1 VTPRWRAFGLAAVI
15 IIASAATAFA
25 QTAAPATPPQ
35 DKDKDKDKP
44 PAEPPPPP
52 YEPQLLRLSEIMGS
66 LAYLRGLC
74 GAHDAD
80 AFHAKISALLTIEAT
95 TDARKERLAGAYNH
109 GFQGYAMTYRVCTP
123 AAHAVIAHF
132 LDEAA
137 KISKDVASRYGG

>member
-1 VTPRWRAFGLAAVI
+1 MTPRWRAFGLAAVI

-74 GAHDAD
+74 GAP
-80 AFHAKISALLTIEAT
+80 F
-95 TDARKERLAGAYNH
+95 
-109 GFQGYAMTYRVCTP
+109 
-123 AAHAVIAHF
+123 
-132 LDEAA
+132 
-137 KISKDVASRYGG
+137 VASESQDRC